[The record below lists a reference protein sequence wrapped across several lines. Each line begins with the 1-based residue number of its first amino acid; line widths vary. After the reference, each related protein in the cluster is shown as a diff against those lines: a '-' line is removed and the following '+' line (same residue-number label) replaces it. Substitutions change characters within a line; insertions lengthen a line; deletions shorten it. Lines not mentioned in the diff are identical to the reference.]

1 MSAPSA
7 LGEALSALGS
17 VLDGLRIRWYLFG
30 AQAVVAYGQ
39 PRLTADIDVTVDL
52 PLDRW
57 AELVDALAEGG
68 FSSRVD
74 ELPAFVERTRVIP
87 VGHDATGFPVDLVIA
102 GPVGLEQEFLE
113 RARRSDLGGVDV
125 SLISPE
131 DLIVTK
137 ILAGRPKDL
146 LDVRGIVREQGDRLD
161 VERVRALLRLL
172 EGALGRGD
180 LAEELERSLG
190 EG

>member
-1 MSAPSA
+1 VSAPSA
-7 LGEALSALGS
+7 LGEALSALGR
-17 VLDGLRIRWYLFG
+17 VLDDLGIRWYLFG

-57 AELVDALAEGG
+57 TELVGALTEAG

-74 ELPAFVERTRVIP
+74 ELPRFVERTRVIP
-87 VGHDATGFPVDLVIA
+87 VGHDPTGFPVDLVIA

-113 RARRSDLGGVDV
+113 RARRTDLGGVEV

-146 LDVRGIVREQGDRLD
+146 RDVKGIVREQGDRLD

-190 EG
+190 EV